1 MTYPVIEDGDVFY
14 FETDSRNKVS
24 VEFSDLT
31 NVFESSFPIYCI
43 DIYRSQNKGRVN
55 ESSGT
60 KTRDTIVEIIKKFF
74 RKYDCALVAFIDTS
88 TDKKGRARNRLF
100 KSWFNLYGQKD
111 FFIEPREIIVN
122 DSESY
127 SLLIIRKTYGNAAL
141 IIDAFDKFVKLANE
155 LEA

>member
-31 NVFESSFPIYCI
+31 NVFESSFPIHSI